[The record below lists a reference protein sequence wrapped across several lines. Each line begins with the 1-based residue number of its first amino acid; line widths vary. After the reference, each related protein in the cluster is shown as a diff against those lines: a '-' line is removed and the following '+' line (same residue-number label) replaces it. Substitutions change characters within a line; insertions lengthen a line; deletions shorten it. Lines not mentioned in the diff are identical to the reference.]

1 MKLKRC
7 GCFWRAEWHDIVGE
21 YPRESVLT
29 MPADSG
35 CCTLIQSSLIPDVLH
50 WTGMCRP
57 LLGCPEPWVYPWPFS
72 VTRSPKMFP
81 GELNGPNPGR
91 ATQQSRC
98 RCARACR
105 AAVTCVTVLGAGKG
119 NHRGAGS
126 QGGLHCWG
134 CCPFLLRQRT
144 FQMRSWEVCRRAGG
158 SCACVTC
165 LALLI
170 VAGPSVC
177 DLEIAVTVTSCVPLS
192 HCQPLQLAVLGA
204 GCAEGCQLGGFG
216 AGLELFWGRQGA
228 QSVGGGEGGV
238 CRWERSLGDHRGS

>member
-21 YPRESVLT
+21 YPRESVLM

-35 CCTLIQSSLIPDVLH
+35 CCTPTQSSLIPDVLH

-72 VTRSPKMFP
+72 VATSPRMFP

-91 ATQQSRC
+91 ATQQRRC
-98 RCARACR
+98 RCARACG

-126 QGGLHCWG
+126 QGELHGWG
-134 CCPFLLRQRT
+134 CCPFLLSHPQA
-144 FQMRSWEVCRRAGG
+144 ENIPDEELGG
-158 SCACVTC
+158 VQEGRCFLCMCDLPCSADC
-165 LALLI
+165 
-170 VAGPSVC
+170 AGPSVC

-216 AGLELFWGRQGA
+216 AFLGKARCT
-228 QSVGGGEGGV
+228 V
-238 CRWERSLGDHRGS
+238 CRRRRGRGL